1 MDRENRRYLLGVFM
15 AEEDILGATR
25 TAREMGYKIVDVY
38 APYAVHGLEHA
49 MGLGRTRLP
58 LITLMLGLLGAGLKV
73 WIEYWSTAIDW
84 PVNVG
89 GKPWDSLPA
98 FFPVTFEVMVLFAGV
113 GTVVAFVIGQRLL
126 PGRKTKLPVEGVTDD
141 RFALVLEETD
151 AGFDKVAAEEM
162 FARFNVVEVIER
174 VKQEPLQ

>member
-15 AEEDILGATR
+15 AEDDILGATNA
-25 TAREMGYKIVDVY
+25 AREMGYKIIDVY

-49 MGLGRTRLP
+49 MGLRHTRLP
-58 LITLMLGLLGAGLKV
+58 QLTLMLGLLGAGLKV
-73 WIEYWSTAIDW
+73 WFEYWSTSIDW
-84 PVNVG
+84 PINVG

-98 FFPVTFEVMVLFAGV
+98 FFPVTFEVMVFFAGV
-113 GTVVAFVIGQRLL
+113 GTVIAFLLGQRLL

-151 AGFDKVAAEEM
+151 AGFDKAAAEQM

-174 VKQEPLQ
+174 VEQEPLR